1 MNKGNIEMLE
11 IKNQEIIENPNPE
24 NNVYT
29 DYIYSKGFGRVV
41 TNLFWW
47 LIEFFLFVYG
57 GYRLLYPLVRQRELN
72 ITVFVIFIIY
82 IGAQIIWLSIGSM
95 EYREIVLLFK
105 CKWNFDAGLG
115 VKLVNE
121 DIVKVGIQSEVLI

>member
-29 DYIYSKGFGRVV
+29 DYIYSKGFGRVM

>member
-11 IKNQEIIENPNPE
+11 IKNKEIIENPNPE

-29 DYIYSKGFGRVV
+29 AYIYSKGFGRVV

-57 GYRLLYPLVRQRELN
+57 GYRLLYPLVRQRKLN

-82 IGAQIIWLSIGSM
+82 IGAQIIWLSMARPAIAIPSIWRRVRSSM
-95 EYREIVLLFK
+95 SLPR
-105 CKWNFDAGLG
+105 A
-115 VKLVNE
+115 
-121 DIVKVGIQSEVLI
+121 